1 MRIFKSLLPE
11 HIRNTLY
18 LRYFALTKIPLLF
31 YARPSV
37 VDKSDQRVVIRIP
50 LGRRS
55 KNHQGSMYFAALA
68 MGADVSVGLLA
79 VELINRQDQ
88 HISFI
93 FKDFHAEFYRRAT
106 ADVYFT
112 CDQGGEIAE
121 LVNTALTSD
130 QRVEKTL
137 EAVATVPSDNDE
149 PVARFRLTLSLKRTD
164 A

>member
-1 MRIFKSLLPE
+1 MRILKSLLAE
-11 HIRNTLY
+11 STRNTLY

-37 VDKSDQRVVIRIP
+37 VEKSAQRVVVRIP
-50 LGRRS
+50 LSRRT
-55 KNHQGSMYFAALA
+55 KNHQGSMYFASLA

-79 VELINRQDQ
+79 VELINRQEEN
-88 HISFI
+88 ISFI
-93 FKDFHAEFYRRAT
+93 FRDFNAEFYRRAT

-112 CDQGGEIAE
+112 CNQGEAIAE
-121 LVNTALTSD
+121 LVNMALSSD

-137 EAVATVPSDNDE
+137 DAVATVPSENDE
-149 PVARFRLTLSLKRTD
+149 PVARFRLTLSLKRPN